1 MPSIRHEIVM
11 HLHAG
16 RSKRLPSLPE
26 VPVRDEDPSEIAPP
40 GRKCKQTTQ
49 EKAMMNLEKAQE
61 DYRKRQQELLT
72 IRRRHEQQ
80 AKEYSEFMRTLRQRN
95 GRESGR
101 G

>member
-1 MPSIRHEIVM
+1 
-11 HLHAG
+11 
-16 RSKRLPSLPE
+16 
-26 VPVRDEDPSEIAPP
+26 
-40 GRKCKQTTQ
+40 
-49 EKAMMNLEKAQE
+49 MMLEKAQE

-80 AKEYSEFMRTLRQRN
+80 AKEYSEFMRTRRQRN